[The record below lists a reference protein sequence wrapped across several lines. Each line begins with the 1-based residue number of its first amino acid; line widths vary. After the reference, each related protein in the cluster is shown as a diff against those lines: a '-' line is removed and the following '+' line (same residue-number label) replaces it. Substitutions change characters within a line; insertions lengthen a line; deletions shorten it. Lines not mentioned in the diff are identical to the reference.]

1 MNQINQ
7 NSAKQAADGMRKL
20 IMVQGVVLLV
30 VGLILL
36 LFPAA
41 SLTTLVFILGVY
53 WLIEGLATVY
63 SAFQQRSHNRHW
75 WWSLISGGLG
85 ILAGFIVLAKPG
97 SSTVFTTSFLVSL
110 LGFIA
115 IINGVSALLT
125 ANQLKK
131 RQQNGK
137 TYLWRGIFALILGIL
152 LIAAPFSSALVIVK
166 IIGIFLILA
175 GLVTIAMARQL
186 KLKASRFA

>member
-63 SAFQQRSHNRHW
+63 SAFQQRNHYRHW

-166 IIGIFLILA
+166 IIGVFLILA

>member
-1 MNQINQ
+1 MNQVNQ
-7 NSAKQAADGMRKL
+7 KSAKNVADGMRKL
-20 IMVQGVVLLV
+20 VMAQGIVLLI

-53 WLIEGLATVY
+53 WLIEGVATVY
-63 SAFQQRSHNRHW
+63 SALQQRTHYRYW
-75 WWSLISGGLG
+75 WWSLITGGLG
-85 ILAGFIVLAKPG
+85 ILAGVIVLSKPG

-115 IINGVSALLT
+115 ILNGISALIT

-186 KLKASRFA
+186 KKKAARYV

>member
-1 MNQINQ
+1 MNQVNQ
-7 NSAKQAADGMRKL
+7 KSAKQAADGMRKL
-20 IMVQGVVLLV
+20 ILVQGVILLV

-63 SAFQQRSHNRHW
+63 SAFQQRNSYKYW
-75 WWSLISGGLG
+75 WWALITGGLG
-85 ILAGFIVLAKPG
+85 IVAGIIVLAKPG

-110 LGFIA
+110 LGIIA

-125 ANQLKK
+125 ANQMKK
-131 RQQNGK
+131 RQLNGK

-166 IIGIFLILA
+166 VIGIFLILA

-186 KLKASRFA
+186 KQKAKRFA

>member
-1 MNQINQ
+1 MNQK
-7 NSAKQAADGMRKL
+7 SAKNVADGMRKL
-20 IMVQGVVLLV
+20 VMAQGIVLLI

-53 WLIEGLATVY
+53 WLIEGVATVY
-63 SAFQQRSHNRHW
+63 SALQQRTHYRYW
-75 WWSLISGGLG
+75 WWSLITGGLG
-85 ILAGFIVLAKPG
+85 ILAGVIVLSKPG

-115 IINGVSALLT
+115 ILNGISALIT

-186 KLKASRFA
+186 KKKAARYV